1 MSAPVDERQVDAVT
15 LEVVQNALGSLVDE
29 MALIV
34 MRTADSGIVRD
45 ALDYSTALCD
55 RYSEMVAQGM
65 TIALH
70 LGSFPAAVRSVLTA
84 YAGRLQAGDMFIM
97 NDPYSAGG
105 IHLPDIYV
113 IKPIFVGTEL
123 EAFSC
128 VVAHHTDVGGIVPGS
143 NSTTATEIYQEGLR
157 IPLLKLYDGG
167 IPNPAIFSILEHN
180 VRVPDVVLGDLRAEI
195 AAARTGEDA
204 YLQLIERYG
213 VDDLRRYTAALLD
226 YSERLARAEIAALRD
241 GTYTFTDYI
250 DHDSVSSEPVVIH
263 VALSVRGDS
272 VEVDFEG
279 SSSQV
284 RGGIN
289 SPLPF
294 TKSAVYGAIR
304 LVLDPAIPSSAGYF
318 RAITVRA
325 PEASVVN
332 PCLPAAC
339 GARGITGFRVMD
351 AVLGALAQVQPD
363 RVPADG
369 EGGNS
374 IVSIGGYDAERRPFV
389 YNDLISGARGAGSWG
404 DGPEGVPHPGSNNA
418 NTPIELIESAFPLR
432 FEQYGLAPDS
442 GGAGYHRGALA
453 QVREVRFLGERGVLQ
468 LRSDKRRFAPYG
480 LAGGAAGTPSANVLN
495 PGPNQQLLPTM
506 GMSDVRRGD
515 VLRHIMAGGGGW
527 GDPLER
533 DPELV
538 RLDVENE
545 KLSCGYVFDVY
556 GVVLQG
562 PSSAVDLEATALR
575 RQQMRAE
582 RGCGQRLT

>member
-1 MSAPVDERQVDAVT
+1 MSVDRLVDDTRRVDPVT

-29 MALIV
+29 MAIIV
-34 MRTADSGIVRD
+34 MRTAYSGIVRD

-55 RYSEMVAQGM
+55 RNGEMVAQGM

-70 LGSFPAAVRSVLTA
+70 LGSFPAAVRSILTG

-113 IKPIFVGTEL
+113 IKPVFVGPEL

-143 NSTTATEIYQEGLR
+143 NSTTATEIFQEGLR

-167 IPNPAIFSILEHN
+167 VPNTAIFSILEHN
-180 VRVPDVVLGDLRAEI
+180 VRVPDKVLGDLRAEI
-195 AAARTGEDA
+195 AAARTGERA

-213 VDDLRRYTAALLD
+213 VADLRRYTAELLD
-226 YSERLARAEIAALRD
+226 YSERLARAEIAFLRD

-250 DHDSVSSEPVVIH
+250 DNDSISSEPVVIR
-263 VALSVRGDS
+263 VALTVRGDR

-279 SSSQV
+279 SSPQV
-284 RGGIN
+284 PGGIN

-294 TKSAVYGAIR
+294 TKSAVYGALR
-304 LVLDPAIPSSAGYF
+304 LAMDPAIPSSAGYF
-318 RAITVRA
+318 RAITVHA

-332 PCLPAAC
+332 CCLPAAC

-351 AVLGALAQVQPD
+351 AVLGALAQVRPD
-363 RVPADG
+363 RIPADG

-374 IVSIGGYDAERRPFV
+374 IVSIGGYDAARRPFV

-432 FEQYGLAPDS
+432 FEQYGLVPDS
-442 GGAGYHRGALA
+442 GGAGKQRGALA

-468 LRSDKRRFAPYG
+468 IRSDKRRFPPYG
-480 LAGGAAGTPSANVLN
+480 LAGGAPGTPSANILN
-495 PGPNQQLLPTM
+495 PGSNQVLLPTM
-506 GMSDVRRGD
+506 GLSDIRRGD

-538 RLDVENE
+538 RLDVHGE
-545 KLSCGYVFDVY
+545 KLSAAYAFDVY
-556 GVVLQG
+556 GVVFRDG
-562 PSSAVDLEATALR
+562 SGDVDVEATALR
-575 RQQMRAE
+575 RQHLRA
-582 RGCGQRLT
+582 QV

>member
-1 MSAPVDERQVDAVT
+1 MNALVEDERRVDAVT

-29 MALIV
+29 MAIIV
-34 MRTADSGIVRD
+34 MRTAYSGIVRD

-55 RYSEMVAQGM
+55 RNGEMVAQGM

-70 LGSFPAAVRSVLTA
+70 LGSFPTAVRSILNG
-84 YAGRLQAGDMFIM
+84 YSGRLQAGDMFIM

-113 IKPIFVGTEL
+113 IKPIFVGAEL

-167 IPNPAIFSILEHN
+167 VPNAAIFSLLEHN

-195 AAARTGEDA
+195 AAARTGERA
-204 YLQLIERYG
+204 YLHLIERYG
-213 VDDLRRYTAALLD
+213 VAEMRRYTAELLD
-226 YSERLARAEIAALRD
+226 YSERRARAEIALLRD
-241 GTYTFTDYI
+241 GTYTSTGYI
-250 DHDSVSSEPVVIH
+250 DNDSISSEPVVIR
-263 VALSVRGDS
+263 VALILRGDS
-272 VEVDFEG
+272 AEVDFEG
-279 SSSQV
+279 SSPQV
-284 RGGIN
+284 PGGIN

-294 TKSAVYGAIR
+294 TKSAVYGALR
-304 LVLDPAIPSSAGYF
+304 MAMDPDMPSSAGYF

-332 PCLPAAC
+332 CCLPAAC

-351 AVLGALAQVQPD
+351 AVLGALAQVRPD
-363 RVPADG
+363 RIPADG

-389 YNDLISGARGAGSWG
+389 YNDLISGARGAASRG

-418 NTPIELIESAFPLR
+418 NTPVELIESAFPLR
-432 FEQYGLAPDS
+432 FEQYGLVQDS
-442 GGAGYHRGALA
+442 GGAGKQRGALA
-453 QVREVRFLGERGVLQ
+453 QVREVRFLGDHGVLQ
-468 LRSDKRRFAPYG
+468 IRSDKRRFPPNG
-480 LAGGAAGTPSANVLN
+480 LAGGAPGTPSANILN
-495 PGPNQQLLPTM
+495 PGRNQVLLPTM
-506 GMSDVRRGD
+506 GLSDIRRGD

-538 RLDVENE
+538 RLDVRSE
-545 KLSCGYVFDVY
+545 KLSRTYALDVY
-556 GVVLQG
+556 GVVLRD
-562 PSSAVDLEATALR
+562 PSHAVDVEATALR
-575 RQQMRAE
+575 RQDLRA
-582 RGCGQRLT
+582 QRT

>member
-1 MSAPVDERQVDAVT
+1 MKAVVDPVT
-15 LEVVQNALGSLVDE
+15 LEVVHNALGSLVDE

-34 MRTADSGIVRD
+34 MRTAYSGIVRD

-55 RYSEMVAQGM
+55 RNGEMVAQGM

-70 LGSFPAAVRSVLTA
+70 LGSFPAAVRSILTS
-84 YAGRLQAGDMFIM
+84 YAGRMRAGDMFIM

-113 IKPIFVGTEL
+113 IKPIFVDEEL

-167 IPNPAIFSILEHN
+167 EPNSAIFSILEHN
-180 VRVPDVVLGDLRAEI
+180 VRVPDLVLGDLRAEI
-195 AAARTGEDA
+195 AAARTGERS
-204 YLQLIERYG
+204 YLHLIERYG
-213 VDDLRRYTAALLD
+213 VTDLRRHTADLLD

-250 DHDSVSSEPVVIH
+250 DHDSISSEPVVIR
-263 VALSVRGDS
+263 VALTVRGDGA
-272 VEVDFEG
+272 EVDFEG
-279 SSSQV
+279 SSPQV
-284 RGGIN
+284 PGGIN

-294 TKSAVYGAIR
+294 TRSAVYGALR
-304 LVLDPAIPSSAGYF
+304 LAMDPAIPSSAGYF

-351 AVLGALAQVQPD
+351 AVLGALAQVRPD
-363 RVPADG
+363 RIPADG

-404 DGPEGVPHPGSNNA
+404 DGCEGVPHPGSNNA
-418 NTPIELIESAFPLR
+418 NTPIELIEAAFPLR
-432 FEQYGLAPDS
+432 FDAYGLLPDT
-442 GGAGYHRGALA
+442 GGAGQHRGALA
-453 QVREVRFLGERGVLQ
+453 QVRQVRFLGEQGVLQ
-468 LRSDKRRFAPYG
+468 IRSDKRRFPPYG
-480 LAGGAAGTPSANVLN
+480 LAGGRPGTPSMNVLN
-495 PGPNQQLLPTM
+495 PGPDEQVLPTM
-506 GMSDVRRGD
+506 GKSLVQRGD
-515 VLRHIMAGGGGW
+515 VLRHVMAGGGGW

-533 DPELV
+533 DPEAV
-538 RLDVENE
+538 RQDVVDE
-545 KLSCGYVFDVY
+545 KLSLDYAAKVY
-556 GVVLQG
+556 GVVFQADHRPLK
-562 PSSAVDLEATALR
+562 VDQAATVKR
-575 RQQMRAE
+575 RA
-582 RGCGQRLT
+582 TIKA